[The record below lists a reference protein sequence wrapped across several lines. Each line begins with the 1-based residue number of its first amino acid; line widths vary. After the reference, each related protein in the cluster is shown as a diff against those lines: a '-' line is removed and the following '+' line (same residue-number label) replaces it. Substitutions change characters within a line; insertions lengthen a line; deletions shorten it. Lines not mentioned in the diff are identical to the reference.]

1 MLNKII
7 HFSLQNRILV
17 LVASVLLLVGG
28 TYTALHT
35 EVDVFPDLTAPTVV
49 VMTEAN
55 GMAAEEV
62 EQLVTFPIETAVNGA
77 THVRRVRSS
86 STHSFSVVWVEFDWD
101 TDIYLARQIVS
112 EKLSLVAEE
121 LPAGV
126 GKPTL
131 GPQSSILGEMM
142 IVGLTADSTS
152 MLDLRTLADW
162 TIRPRLLSTGG
173 VAQVAVLGG
182 DIKEYQIQLDPE
194 RMRHYGVTL
203 GQVLSATRGMNLNA
217 NGGVIYEYGNEY
229 IVRGLTATTDTELL
243 GKTVVKGQGDEA
255 TGNKAL
261 VNSSTRQLVN
271 SPLPILLE
279 DVADVRI
286 GAQTPKLGLAS
297 ERAKP
302 AVLLTVTKQ
311 PATSTLE
318 LTAKLEA
325 ALKDLQK
332 NLPPDVHVSTDI
344 FRQSRFI
351 ESSIGNVQKS
361 LIEGGIFVVI
371 VLFLFLANVRTTLI
385 SLVTLPLSLVVSV
398 LVLHYM
404 GLTINTMSLGG
415 MAIAIGS
422 LVDDAIVDVENVWR
436 RLHENRL
443 LPPDRRLPILQVVF
457 NASREVRMPILN
469 STLIIVVSFVPLFFL
484 SGMEGRMLVPLGIA
498 FITALAASTV
508 VALTLTPV
516 LCSYLLKSKE
526 DKQQEQI
533 QNLPASSPE
542 VCPQADT
549 QSSRRQTP
557 GLPAGKDPVSPQAD
571 LSPSGSTCGADSGD
585 SAVARTL
592 KKAYGSLLEKALHHK
607 RAVLGCTV
615 VLFAVALG
623 LFFTLGRSFL
633 PPFNEGSFTI
643 NVSSLPGISLEESDA
658 IGRRAEELLLTVPE
672 IQTVARKT
680 GRAELDEH
688 ALGVNTSEIEAPFE
702 LKDRP
707 RSEVVAEVRE
717 KLGSIVGANIEI
729 GQPISHRIDAMLSG
743 TKANIAIK
751 LFGDDLNRMFALGNE
766 IKDKIQDVEGVAD
779 LTVEQ
784 QIERPQLT
792 LTPRREMLARYG
804 ITLPQF
810 AEYVNACL
818 AGEAVSQVYE
828 QGKSFNL
835 TVRMRDDLRDQAQK
849 IGNLMIDTG
858 DGLQIPLNYVADI
871 RSTMGP
877 NTISRENVKRKIVI
891 SANVADRDLR
901 SVVNDIQERID
912 TQIQLPEGYHVEYG
926 GQFESEQAASR
937 TLMLTSFMSIVVIFL
952 LLYHEFRSTKESAI
966 ILINLP
972 LALIGGV
979 FALLLTTGEV
989 SIPAIIGFISL
1000 FGIATR
1006 NGMLL
1011 ISHYNHLQRE
1021 EGYGIY
1027 DSVLRGSLD
1036 RLNPILMTALSSA
1049 LALIPLALGGDL
1061 PGNEIQSP
1069 MAKVILGGLLT
1080 STFLNGFIIPIVYSS
1095 LTPDPSPEERGEVNH
1110 YEIQTN
1116 NQV

>member
-28 TYTALHT
+28 TYTAMHT

-112 EKLSLVAEE
+112 EKLSLVAED
-121 LPAGV
+121 LPESV

-203 GQVLSATRGMNLNA
+203 GQVLGATRGMNLNA

-229 IVRGLTATTDTELL
+229 IVRGLTATTNTELL
-243 GKTVVKGQGDEA
+243 GKTVVK
-255 TGNKAL
+255 
-261 VNSSTRQLVN
+261 STTDSDGSLAAPV
-271 SPLPILLE
+271 LLE

-297 ERAKP
+297 ERGKP

-318 LTAKLEA
+318 LTGKLEA
-325 ALKDLQK
+325 ALQDLQK
-332 NLPPDVHVSTDI
+332 NLPPDVKVSTDI

-351 ESSIGNVQKS
+351 ESSIGNVRKS
-361 LIEGGIFVVI
+361 LVEGGIFVVI

-443 LPPDRRLPILQVVF
+443 LPPERRLPVLQVVF

-516 LCSYLLKSKE
+516 LCSYLLRSKE
-526 DKQQEQI
+526 NSNE
-533 QNLPASSPE
+533 
-542 VCPQADT
+542 
-549 QSSRRQTP
+549 
-557 GLPAGKDPVSPQAD
+557 
-571 LSPSGSTCGADSGD
+571 ADSGD

-592 KKAYGSLLEKALHHK
+592 KKVYGIVLEKVLQHK

-615 VLFAVALG
+615 ALFAVALG

-643 NVSSLPGISLEESDA
+643 NLSSLPGISLEESDA

-688 ALGVNTSEIEAPFE
+688 SRGVNGSEIEAPFE
-702 LKDRP
+702 LTDRS

-717 KLGSIVGANIEI
+717 KLATLSGVNVEI

-751 LFGDDLNRMFALGNE
+751 LFGDDLNRMFSLASQ
-766 IKDKIQDVEGVAD
+766 IRDKIQDVEGVAD

-835 TVRMRDDLRDQAQK
+835 TVRLRDDLRDQASK

-858 DGLQIPLNYVADI
+858 DGRQVPLSYVADI
-871 RSTMGP
+871 RSSMGP
-877 NTISRENVKRKIVI
+877 NSISRENVKRKIVI

-901 SVVNDIQERID
+901 SVVTDIQARID
-912 TQIQLPEGYHVEYG
+912 ADIKLPEGYHVEYG

-937 TLMLTSFMSIVVIFL
+937 TLLLTSLMSIVVIFL
-952 LLYHEFRSTKESAI
+952 LLYHEFRSVRESAV

-1011 ISHYNHLQRE
+1011 ISHYNHLQRV
-1021 EGYGIY
+1021 EGYSLH
-1027 DSVLRGSLD
+1027 DSIIRGSLD

-1080 STFLNGFIIPIVYSS
+1080 STFLNGFIIPIVY
-1095 LTPDPSPEERGEVNH
+1095 LLIHTKKK
-1110 YEIQTN
+1110 
-1116 NQV
+1116 

>member
-17 LVASVLLLVGG
+17 LVASVLLLIGG

-121 LPAGV
+121 LPPSV

-131 GPQSSILGEMM
+131 GPQSSILGEML

-203 GQVLSATRGMNLNA
+203 GQVLDATRGMNLNA

-229 IVRGLTATTDTELL
+229 IVRGLTATTNTELL
-243 GKTVVKGQGDEA
+243 GKTVVKSASSDELQA
-255 TGNKAL
+255 TSGSGN
-261 VNSSTRQLVN
+261 NSSLVAR
-271 SPLPILLE
+271 SSSLPVLLE

-297 ERAKP
+297 ERGKP

-311 PATSTLE
+311 PATSTLD

-325 ALKDLQK
+325 SLKDLQK

-351 ESSIGNVQKS
+351 ESSIGNVKKS
-361 LIEGGIFVVI
+361 LVEGGIFVVI
-371 VLFLFLANVRTTLI
+371 VLILFLANVRTTVI
-385 SLVTLPLSLVVSV
+385 SLVTLPLSLVVSL

-422 LVDDAIVDVENVWR
+422 LVDDAIVDVENVYR

-443 LPPDRRLPILQVVF
+443 LPPEQQQSVLQVVF

-484 SGMEGRMLVPLGIA
+484 SGMEGRMLVPLGVA

-516 LCSYLLKSKE
+516 LCSYLLGHNLSS
-526 DKQQEQI
+526 DKK
-533 QNLPASSPE
+533 N
-542 VCPQADT
+542 
-549 QSSRRQTP
+549 
-557 GLPAGKDPVSPQAD
+557 GN
-571 LSPSGSTCGADSGD
+571 GD

-592 KKAYGSLLEKALHHK
+592 KNAYGAVLEKALQHK
-607 RAVLGCTV
+607 RAVLGCTIA
-615 VLFAVALG
+615 LFAVALG

-658 IGRRAEELLLTVPE
+658 IGRRAEELLLSVPE

-707 RSEVVAEVRE
+707 RSEVVAEVRR
-717 KLGSIVGANIEI
+717 KLSTLVGANIEI

-766 IKDKIQDVEGVAD
+766 IKSNIQDVPGIAD

-792 LTPRREMLARYG
+792 ITPRREMLARYG

-835 TVRMRDDLRDQAQK
+835 TVRMRDDLRDQASK
-849 IGNLMIDTG
+849 IGDLMIDTG
-858 DGLQIPLNYVADI
+858 DGRQVPLNYVADI
-871 RSTMGP
+871 RSTQGP
-877 NTISRENVKRKIVI
+877 NSISRENVKRKIVI

-901 SVVNDIQERID
+901 SVVNDIQARID
-912 TQIQLPEGYHVEYG
+912 TQIKLPEGYHVEYG

-937 TLMLTSFMSIVVIFL
+937 TLLLTSLMSIVVIFL
-952 LLYHEFRSTKESAI
+952 LLYHEFRSVKESAV

-1011 ISHYNHLQRE
+1011 ISHYNHLQSE
-1021 EGYGIY
+1021 EGYTVH
-1027 DSVLRGSLD
+1027 DSVIRGSLD

-1080 STFLNGFIIPIVYSS
+1080 STFLNGFIIPIVY
-1095 LTPDPSPEERGEVNH
+1095 LLIHTKKK
-1110 YEIQTN
+1110 
-1116 NQV
+1116 